1 MTLETSFQTN
11 FELIIKLIEVIIWP
25 VNLFLILFLFRKSF
39 VGAFHRL
46 GTLKVDSSGI
56 AFSFEKELEKAKAT
70 FEIVKPEEMSK
81 GKSGLEIETS
91 EKETPFQQLMTIKES
106 MENAV
111 IDLAKEEGISVTNK
125 NALFLCDAL
134 EAKGIITKQK
144 SELTKS
150 LLKVVNL
157 ASKNITAAQIQEIK
171 TMYNA
176 L

>member
-1 MTLETSFQTN
+1 MTLETTFQSN

-25 VNLFLILFLFRKSF
+25 VTLFLILFLFRKSF

-81 GKSGLEIETS
+81 AKSGLEIENKLN
-91 EKETPFQQLMTIKES
+91 EPPYQQLMTIKDSLEK
-106 MENAV
+106 AV
-111 IDLAKEEGISVTNK
+111 IDLAVEEGISFSHK
-125 NALFLCDAL
+125 NTIFLCDAL
-134 EAKGIITKQK
+134 EAKGILTKQK
-144 SELTKS
+144 SELTKT
-150 LLKVVNL
+150 LLKVVNM
-157 ASKNITAAQIQEIK
+157 ARTDITPIQIQEIQ